1 MNRVAKVALATA
13 FSSLALAGVSQ
24 AQSLAMNSTP
34 GIEQTLRT
42 FRGNDFN
49 VKQIHDYASLDSDL
63 SAPAT
68 APERSMRGIQA
79 IQASIDA
86 NRPLVRA
93 LNQQGV
99 SVRNVV
105 NAEQAA
111 DGSLTF
117 YVR

>member
-1 MNRVAKVALATA
+1 MNRITKVALAAA
-13 FSSLALAGVSQ
+13 FSSLAFAGVSR
-24 AQSLAMNSTP
+24 AQSLGMNTTP

-49 VKQIHDYASLDSDL
+49 VKPIHDWSNLDGYMT
-63 SAPAT
+63 APAT
-68 APERSMRGIQA
+68 APERSMQAIRG

-86 NRPLVRA
+86 NRPLVRQ

-99 SVRNVV
+99 NVRNVV

-117 YVR
+117 YTR